1 VGSSRQQK
9 GVFLLVVVFWHIKP
23 EYWPEPTKV
32 QSKTVKV
39 SNAGMALTQSDNED
53 NSDYEE
59 NEKEDE
65 SDSKE
70 MEANTDEASYD
81 AGPTNAGWAD
91 VMQKILKTNKPKR
104 KKTLVL
110 AKAKKLC
117 DIKIKEKEDVPFE
130 IDGIKEE
137 IKTES
142 EDIDKTSVTL
152 NTAPTKSRIT
162 KNSGIRI
169 KPSITDRE
177 HERMLQKIATKGVV
191 QLFNAVRQQQV
202 EIKKKLSQA
211 GPLERKREQVFK
223 NINKNTFLDILM
235 GGSKSIPIDDG
246 VKSEKSDHKMWSV
259 LQDNFVMGAK
269 LKDWDKKNVEEEDS
283 SAPEDINS
291 DVD

>member
-1 VGSSRQQK
+1 MQ
-9 GVFLLVVVFWHIKP
+9 P
-23 EYWPEPTKV
+23 ETDEID
-32 QSKTVKV
+32 
-39 SNAGMALTQSDNED
+39 NAGAALVQNDNQD
-53 NSDYEE
+53 DSDYEE
-59 NEKEDE
+59 KE
-65 SDSKE
+65 SDGSE
-70 MEANTDEASYD
+70 IEGDMESEASYD
-81 AGPTNAGWAD
+81 AGSTSNAGWAD

-117 DIKIKEKEDVPFE
+117 DVKVKEKREDISFE

-142 EDIDKTSVTL
+142 EEAIDKTNIAA
-152 NTAPTKSRIT
+152 NTASSKSRRIT
-162 KNSGIRI
+162 KKNGIRL

-191 QLFNAVRQQQV
+191 QLFNAVRQQQM

-223 NINKNTFLDILM
+223 SIDKNSFLDVLM
-235 GGSKSIPIDDG
+235 GGTKSIPVDNA
-246 VKSEKSDHKMWSV
+246 VKSEKPVGQTNDRDKDHKMWSV
-259 LQDNFVMGAK
+259 LRDDFVMGAK
-269 LKDWDKKNVEEEDS
+269 LKDWDKKNIEEEEDS
-283 SAPEDINS
+283 SAPEDMDS